1 VGQEGEVVMS
11 GPKWNDDHIE
21 RLRMDWA
28 AGLSIATIAQ
38 RMGTTK
44 SAITSKAKRL
54 GLKKPILTLAFQR
67 DQDNKTTK
75 NREIDPNINQL

>member
-1 VGQEGEVVMS
+1 VGQEGEAVMS
-11 GPKWNDDHIE
+11 GPKWDDDHIE
-21 RLRMDWA
+21 RLRTDWV

-44 SAITSKAKRL
+44 SAITGKAKRL
-54 GLKKPILTLAFQR
+54 GLKKPIPALAFQR

-75 NREIDPNINQL
+75 TDEIDPSVNQL